1 MEWIKN
7 QVLHFVS
14 ADLPVKEECGGFQ
27 IKSSLPAKAVSSSLL
42 LRGMSLINESRSGV
56 YLQSWLWRE
65 VIIPP

>member
-7 QVLHFVS
+7 QVLFILFYF
-14 ADLPVKEECGGFQ
+14 ADLPVKEKLGGFQ

-56 YLQSWLWRE
+56 YLQS
-65 VIIPP
+65 